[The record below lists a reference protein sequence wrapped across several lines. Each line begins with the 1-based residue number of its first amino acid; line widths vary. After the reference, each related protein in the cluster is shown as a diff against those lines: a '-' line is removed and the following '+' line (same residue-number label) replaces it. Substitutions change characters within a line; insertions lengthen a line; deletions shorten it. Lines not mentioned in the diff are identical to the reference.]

1 MRRIE
6 EIARCTHLVVDNRVV
21 RTEKFLC
28 AMAYGLPVVT
38 RQWVTDSIAQGRVL
52 REHSGHPVRLLYLQ
66 SRPATD
72 DYLLTKDLEFK
83 RTVGCNIDEALR
95 RAKVT
100 GRTLFKGH
108 TFYIGKRTPLSFSL
122 LEKVI
127 KAAGGQVDT

>member
-1 MRRIE
+1 MSI
-6 EIARCTHLVVDNRVV
+6 LV
-21 RTEKFLC
+21 TQCHF
-28 AMAYGLPVVT
+28 
-38 RQWVTDSIAQGRVL
+38 
-52 REHSGHPVRLLYLQ
+52 LYLR

-72 DYLLTKDLEFK
+72 DYLLTKDLDFR
-83 RTVGCNIDEALR
+83 RTAGCNVDEALR

-108 TFYIGKRTPLSFSL
+108 TFYIDKRTPLPFSL